1 MSDEYKKFYE
11 MDLWK
16 KAQELQKKIF
26 ELTKN
31 YPRTEE
37 YGLISQSNRST
48 ASVLANLAEAHGR
61 YHFADKI
68 RVLYIVRGEIEET
81 QSHLIVAT
89 SRNYISKNESTKL
102 IKNYEEVK
110 MKVNNYI
117 SSLYRQNSKK

>member
-16 KAQELQKKIF
+16 KAQELQKEVF

-31 YPRTEE
+31 YPRAEE
-37 YGLISQSNRST
+37 YGLVSQSNRST

-89 SRNYISKNESTKL
+89 SRGYVSKDISTKL
-102 IKNYEEVK
+102 ITNYEEVK

-117 SSLYRQNSKK
+117 SSLYKQNNKK